1 MFSVSLESLSQVG
14 LVYIQ
19 CEESLSISSRVDRSG
34 TWDCHR
40 TLSSTPVSTTV
51 LSRSLLIRFLSCFI
65 IIKLSVKNVLT
76 QCDQGWLSS
85 SVGRCNR
92 THQGH
97 QGIKFCFPV
106 KDLPRRQVVRINS
119 RISVSDIDK
128 SLIDSLQQEQTLY
141 SLFCVVCIK
150 YPI

>member
-19 CEESLSISSRVDRSG
+19 CEESLSISSSVDRSG

-76 QCDQGWLSS
+76 QCDHG
-85 SVGRCNR
+85 
-92 THQGH
+92 
-97 QGIKFCFPV
+97 
-106 KDLPRRQVVRINS
+106 
-119 RISVSDIDK
+119 
-128 SLIDSLQQEQTLY
+128 
-141 SLFCVVCIK
+141 
-150 YPI
+150 